1 MMSIDTDTDTAN
13 PAETSFERVSRRKGQ
28 LFRWLLLIASFA
40 GIVSL
45 GVLLVYVFIDA
56 LQPLTADAIWYPVF
70 LLTVVAP
77 IAGVGLFYWRWAPS
91 AGSIGVTLLGL
102 PVLGLMATGATFVI
116 VTDVLGSTT
125 WFGFVV
131 ALGVATGLFAGFGR
145 VRPDASFETRFVVGL
160 FLYWFA
166 LIGLPSVPIPFTN
179 LATVEFLPS
188 LMGAITSLPVV
199 PTRWAA
205 LFWTLVVPVGA
216 GVTSYLAGH
225 RPRRTALG
233 AGVIVLGAALA
244 GGLLAAQVGSSLAVG
259 ELVVLGTV
267 VPFGLM
273 IERYRVA
280 ETVDRRDLRAGLAL
294 PVAVIGG
301 LVLNAVLSGVLGIA
315 GPASWLDWQYL
326 TNAPSRF
333 AEQAGIYPA
342 LVGSIMI
349 MIIVVLLTFP
359 IGVGAAVYLEEYAPE
374 NRTSRLIRINI
385 SNLAG
390 VPSVVY
396 GLLGLGLFIR
406 LLDMG
411 LGSILVAGMT
421 LSLLILPIVIISAR
435 EAIRAVPDSMRQAS
449 YGMGATRWQ
458 TVRRVVLP
466 EAMPGILTGTIL
478 ALARAV
484 GEAAPL
490 LMIGTATTAF
500 SVPGSFTDTAS
511 AMPLQIYAWSE
522 LPSESFQ
529 HGVVAAGVVVL
540 IVVMLTMNSVAIVLR
555 NRYQTRGES

>member
-1 MMSIDTDTDTAN
+1 MSTETETPAVTDA
-13 PAETSFERVSRRKGQ
+13 AFGRISRRKGRI
-28 LFRWLLLIASFA
+28 FRWVLLLASFA

-45 GVLLVYVFIDA
+45 GVLLVYVVVDA
-56 LQPLTADAIWYPVF
+56 VEPLTADALWYPVF
-70 LLTVVAP
+70 FVTVVAP
-77 IAGVGLFYWRWAPS
+77 VAGVGLFYRRSAPA
-91 AGSIGVTLLGL
+91 AGRLGFAMLGV
-102 PVLGLMATGATFVI
+102 PVLSLMAVAATFV
-116 VTDVLGSTT
+116 VLADVIGSTT

-131 ALGVATGLFAGFGR
+131 ALAAATGLYVGF
-145 VRPDASFETRFVVGL
+145 VELRPDSSFETRFVVGAA
-160 FLYWFA
+160 LYWFA
-166 LIGLPSVPIPFTN
+166 LVGIPSVPIPFTN
-179 LATVEFLPS
+179 LATVEVIPG
-188 LMGAITSLPVV
+188 LMAAVTSLPYV
-199 PTRWAA
+199 PTQWAA
-205 LFWTLVVPVGA
+205 FFWTLVVPVGI
-216 GVTSYLAGH
+216 GVALYLGDH
-225 RPRRTALG
+225 RSGRTALV
-233 AGVIVLGAALA
+233 AGGLVVGGGLA
-244 GGLLAAQVGSSLAVG
+244 GGAGAFLVGFSVAVG
-259 ELVVLGTV
+259 ELVTVGTV
-267 VPFGLM
+267 VPFALL
-273 IERYRVA
+273 IEHARRDEA
-280 ETVDRRDLRAGLAL
+280 VDRRDLRAGLAL

-301 LVLNAVLSGVLGIA
+301 LALNAILTRVLGLA
-315 GPASWLDWQYL
+315 GPESWIDWAYL
-326 TNAPSRF
+326 TNAHSRF
-333 AEQAGIYPA
+333 AEGAGIYPA
-342 LVGSIMI
+342 LVGSVLI

-359 IGVGAAVYLEEYAPE
+359 IGVGAAVYLEEYASA
-374 NRTSRLIRINI
+374 SRFARLVRINI

-406 LLDMG
+406 VLDMG

-421 LSLLILPIVIISAR
+421 LSLLILPIVIISSR

-500 SVPGSFTDTAS
+500 SVPSSFTDTAS

-522 LPSESFQ
+522 FPSEAFQ

-540 IVVMLTMNSVAIVLR
+540 VVVMLTMNSVAIVLR
-555 NRYQTRGES
+555 NRYETRGES

>member
-1 MMSIDTDTDTAN
+1 MSTETETPTATDA
-13 PAETSFERVSRRKGQ
+13 PFGRISRRKGQ
-28 LFRWLLLIASFA
+28 LFRWVLLIASFA

-45 GVLLVYVFIDA
+45 GVLLVYVVVDA
-56 LQPLTADAIWYPVF
+56 VEPLTADALWYPVF
-70 LLTVVAP
+70 FVTVVAP
-77 IAGVGLFYWRWAPS
+77 VAGVALFYRRSAPA
-91 AGSIGVTLLGL
+91 AGRLGFVMLGL
-102 PVLGLMATGATFVI
+102 PVLGLMAVAATFV
-116 VTDVLGSTT
+116 VLADVLGSTT
-125 WFGFVV
+125 WFGFAV
-131 ALGVATGLFAGFGR
+131 ALAAATGLYVGF
-145 VRPDASFETRFVVGL
+145 VEWKPDASFETRFVVGVA
-160 FLYWFA
+160 LYWFA
-166 LIGLPSVPIPFTN
+166 LIGIPSVPIPFTN
-179 LATVEFLPS
+179 LATVEVLPG
-188 LMGAITSLPVV
+188 LMAIVTSLPYV
-199 PTRWAA
+199 PTQWAA
-205 LFWTLVVPVGA
+205 FFWTLVVPVGGA
-216 GVTSYLAGH
+216 VALYFDARRS
-225 RPRRTALG
+225 RRTAL
-233 AGVIVLGAALA
+233 VA
-244 GGLLAAQVGSSLAVG
+244 GGLVVGGGFAGGVGATLVGSSIAVG
-259 ELVVLGTV
+259 ELVTVGTV
-267 VPFGLM
+267 VPFALVV
-273 IERYRVA
+273 EHV
-280 ETVDRRDLRAGLAL
+280 RRDEDVTRRDVRAGLAL
-294 PVAVIGG
+294 PVAVFGG
-301 LVLNAVLSGVLGIA
+301 IALNAIVTRVLGLA
-315 GPASWLDWQYL
+315 GPESWIDWAYL
-326 TNAPSRF
+326 TNAHSRL
-333 AEQAGIYPA
+333 AEGAGIYPA
-342 LVGSIMI
+342 LVGSILI

-359 IGVGAAVYLEEYAPE
+359 IGVGAAVYLEEYASA
-374 NRTSRLIRINI
+374 SRFARLVRINI

-500 SVPGSFTDTAS
+500 SIPTSFTDTAS

-522 LPSESFQ
+522 FPSEAFQ

-540 IVVMLTMNSVAIVLR
+540 VVVMLTMNSVAIVLR
-555 NRYQTRGES
+555 NRYQTRGKS

>member
-1 MMSIDTDTDTAN
+1 MSTETEPTTATDA
-13 PAETSFERVSRRKGQ
+13 PFGRISRRKGRI
-28 LFRWLLLIASFA
+28 FRWVLLIASFA

-45 GVLLVYVFIDA
+45 GVLLVYVVVDA
-56 LQPLTADAIWYPVF
+56 VEPLTADAVWYPVF
-70 LLTVVAP
+70 FVTVVAP
-77 IAGVGLFYWRWAPS
+77 VAGVALFYRRSAPG
-91 AGSIGVTLLGL
+91 AGRLGFAMLGV
-102 PVLGLMATGATFVI
+102 PVLGLMAVAATFV
-116 VTDVLGSTT
+116 VLADVIGATT

-131 ALGVATGLFAGFGR
+131 ALAVATALYVGFAERG
-145 VRPDASFETRFVVGL
+145 PKAAFETRFVVGAV
-160 FLYWFA
+160 LYWFA
-166 LIGLPSVPIPFTN
+166 LVGVPSVPIPFTN
-179 LATVEFLPS
+179 LATVEILPS
-188 LMGAITSLPVV
+188 LMAVVTSLPYV
-199 PTRWAA
+199 PTQWAA
-205 LFWTLVVPVGA
+205 FFWTLVVPIGG
-216 GVTSYLAGH
+216 GVALYLDE
-225 RPRRTALG
+225 RRSRRTALV
-233 AGVIVLGAALA
+233 AGGLVLGGGLA
-244 GGLLAAQVGSSLAVG
+244 GGVGASLVGSSLAVG
-259 ELVVLGTV
+259 ELVAVGTV
-267 VPFGLM
+267 VPFALV
-273 IERYRVA
+273 IERAVGDEA
-280 ETVDRRDLRAGLAL
+280 IDRRDVRAGLAL
-294 PVAVIGG
+294 PVAAFGG
-301 LVLNAVLSGVLGIA
+301 VALNAVVTRLLGLA
-315 GPASWLDWQYL
+315 GPESWIDWAYL
-326 TNAPSRF
+326 TNAHSRLP
-333 AEQAGIYPA
+333 EEAGIYPA

-349 MIIVVLLTFP
+349 MVIVVLLTFP
-359 IGVGAAVYLEEYAPE
+359 IGVGAAVYLEEYASA
-374 NRTSRLIRINI
+374 NRFARLVRINI

-421 LSLLILPIVIISAR
+421 LSLLILPIVIISSR

-500 SVPGSFTDTAS
+500 SVPSSFTDTAS

-522 LPSESFQ
+522 FPSRAFQ

-540 IVVMLTMNSVAIVLR
+540 VVVMLTMNSVAIVLR
-555 NRYQTRGES
+555 NRYQTRGKS